1 MFYSV
6 NNDIFNKIIPGAVF
20 WLTVKWLSCS
30 YPVFLNQ
37 AYLLSLNDMRISPG
51 FQDIIWIFS
60 IFYLKIPLFSFINIS
75 YFQMRILIDWEF
87 YKVLMSQIMRLVGPE
102 ATDYK
107 ADCQHLS
114 LSVSLGSFG
123 VPWDPARTLAK
134 LLLHSREEK
143 ASCQWHDL
151 AQHWDSSQH
160 LAFLPKEI
168 PTQKDFNTNIGEH
181 FKTEIKYLKLSLLG
195 GIKRILS
202 L

>member
-20 WLTVKWLSCS
+20 WLKVKWLSCS

-107 ADCQHLS
+107 ADCLHLS

-123 VPWDPARTLAK
+123 FLGTLQELWPNCYYTLGRK
-134 LLLHSREEK
+134 RPV
-143 ASCQWHDL
+143 ASDMTWH
-151 AQHWDSSQH
+151 
-160 LAFLPKEI
+160 
-168 PTQKDFNTNIGEH
+168 NIGIPLN
-181 FKTEIKYLKLSLLG
+181 T
-195 GIKRILS
+195 
-202 L
+202 